1 MRHLTILSTIIVITV
16 LTLVPAVG
24 MAQINWEKYPANPVF
39 DPGTY
44 GNWDDV
50 HVSHPCVLFDGSK
63 YHLWYVGDNGSQI
76 DIGYARSKDG
86 VVWKKY
92 PGNPVLDD
100 GLGDVWDDDFV
111 SQPSVLYDG
120 IQYCMWYAGYDGTNL
135 RIGYATSDDGLHWNK
150 HAGNPVLNPGAS
162 GSWDATG
169 VSSPTVLYDGVQYRM
184 WYAGHD
190 GSNLRIGYATSSDGV
205 TWSKDA
211 ANPVLDLGL
220 TGSWDAMG
228 VSSPTVVYDG
238 IEYHVWYT
246 GYDGSNLSIGY
257 ATSSDGVTWNK
268 HADNP
273 VLELGQSNSWDS
285 TGVSGPTTVM
295 FGAED
300 FRMWYTGYDGANM
313 RIGFSYLGCPGAGSG
328 EPIAT
333 LTAHAHANPATY
345 EATSPDGAEVTLD
358 GSQSIGSDGTP
369 ITDPNAYEWDLNND
383 GDFSDATGLIRHSR
397 LSHRRIY
404 GGIACDGFRREQH

>member
-1 MRHLTILSTIIVITV
+1 M
-16 LTLVPAVG
+16 
-24 MAQINWEKYPANPVF
+24 
-39 DPGTY
+39 
-44 GNWDDV
+44 
-50 HVSHPCVLFDGSK
+50 
-63 YHLWYVGDNGSQI
+63 
-76 DIGYARSKDG
+76 
-86 VVWKKY
+86 
-92 PGNPVLDD
+92 
-100 GLGDVWDDDFV
+100 
-111 SQPSVLYDG
+111 
-120 IQYCMWYAGYDGTNL
+120 
-135 RIGYATSDDGLHWNK
+135 
-150 HAGNPVLNPGAS
+150 
-162 GSWDATG
+162 
-169 VSSPTVLYDGVQYRM
+169 
-184 WYAGHD
+184 
-190 GSNLRIGYATSSDGV
+190 
-205 TWSKDA
+205 
-211 ANPVLDLGL
+211 
-220 TGSWDAMG
+220 
-228 VSSPTVVYDG
+228 SSPTVVYDG